1 METPLEWEIV
11 ERWCR
16 NPFKQRSILTIKNII
31 WYIECGKVLRVCYLS
46 HWQQKS
52 RGGWLAMFYLRRV
65 QVGGKI
71 LLALASV
78 FVLLEE

>member
-11 ERWCR
+11 EKVVLS
-16 NPFKQRSILTIKNII
+16 PFKQQSILTIR
-31 WYIECGKVLRVCYLS
+31 YIECGKVLRVCYLS

-65 QVGGKI
+65 QVGGRI
-71 LLALASV
+71 WLALASV